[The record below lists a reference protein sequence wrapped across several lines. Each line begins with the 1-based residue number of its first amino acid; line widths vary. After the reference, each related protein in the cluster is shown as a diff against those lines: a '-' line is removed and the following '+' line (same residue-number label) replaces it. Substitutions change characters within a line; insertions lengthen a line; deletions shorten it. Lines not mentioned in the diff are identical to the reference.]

1 MEQLPHTYIVNVI
14 SAPDT
19 SLSVFSN
26 DLPAIKV
33 AAPKEFDGPGDQ
45 WSPEELLM
53 ASLSSCLILS
63 FKAIARASKL
73 EWNDLQCDSVGTLD
87 KVDGKVLFTKINT
100 KATLLVAD
108 SNVVEKAERL
118 LRKAEATCFISHS
131 LSSELHF
138 ECEVNV
144 KAEAVFFIC

>member
-1 MEQLPHTYIVNVI
+1 MEQLPHRYTVNVI

-26 DLPAIKV
+26 DLPVIKV
-33 AAPKEFDGPGDQ
+33 AAPKEYGGPGDQ

-73 EWNDLQCDSVGTLD
+73 EWDDLQCDSVGTLD
-87 KVDGKVLFTKINT
+87 KVDGAVLFTKINT
-100 KATLLVAD
+100 KATLLVND

-118 LRKAEATCFISHS
+118 LRKAETTCFISHS

-138 ECEVNV
+138 EYQINV
-144 KAEAVFFIC
+144 KA